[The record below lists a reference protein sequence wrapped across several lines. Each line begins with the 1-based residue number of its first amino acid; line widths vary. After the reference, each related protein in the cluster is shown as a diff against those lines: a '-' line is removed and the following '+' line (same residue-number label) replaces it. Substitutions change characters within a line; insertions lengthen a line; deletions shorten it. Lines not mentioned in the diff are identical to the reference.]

1 MWEAQN
7 TDAGDQ
13 QDSSDELFRLMQA
26 CGHILYHSGSGKTGQ
41 GRILHILD
49 YQQSVSQKDL
59 QTMLDI
65 KSGSIS
71 ELLSKLEREGLIRRE
86 KDEKDRRRVIV
97 TMTEA
102 GRAHAQQFHAQNQE
116 KDRFAVLNREQR
128 EQLKELLELL
138 LEDWRSE

>member
-1 MWEAQN
+1 MWEAPN
-7 TDAGDQ
+7 TEAGE
-13 QDSSDELFRLMQA
+13 DSSDELFRLMQA
-26 CGHILYHSGSGKTGQ
+26 CGHILYHSGSGKSGQ

-49 YQQSVSQKDL
+49 YQNSVSQKDL

-86 KDEKDRRRVIV
+86 KDEKDR
-97 TMTEA
+97 
-102 GRAHAQQFHAQNQE
+102 
-116 KDRFAVLNREQR
+116 FAVLDRQQR